1 MKLLMDGI
9 GSTIPIWKI
18 DVDSDLFWMRT
29 VQTQSFPSIPVRP
42 GDGWRE
48 FVICQAAFRRQSFPA
63 PVSIAIRSL
72 DSLASACNP

>member
-9 GSTIPIWKI
+9 GSTIPSWKI
-18 DVDSDLFWMRT
+18 DAGSDLFWMRT
-29 VQTQSFPSIPVRP
+29 EQTQSLPSIPVRP
-42 GDGWRE
+42 GDGCCE
-48 FVICQAAFRRQSFPA
+48 LVICQAAFLRQFFPA

>member
-9 GSTIPIWKI
+9 GSTIPSWKI
-18 DVDSDLFWMRT
+18 DVDPDLFWMRT
-29 VQTQSFPSIPVRP
+29 GLIPILAFHPGQTR
-42 GDGWRE
+42 DGCCE